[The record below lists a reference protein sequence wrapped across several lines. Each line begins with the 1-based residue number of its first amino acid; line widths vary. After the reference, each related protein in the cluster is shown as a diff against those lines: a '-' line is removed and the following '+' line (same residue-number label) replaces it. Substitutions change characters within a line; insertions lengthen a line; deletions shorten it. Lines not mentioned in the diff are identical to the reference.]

1 MSPIP
6 VNTGQGGDDIIAI
19 ASQWLSEGRKVALAT
34 VVKTWGSSPLPVGS
48 QLVID
53 DNYAFAG
60 SVSGGCIEGAVIEE
74 AQLVIKNGEAKLLNF
89 GIENERA
96 WEVGLSCGGD
106 IEIYV
111 EQIGSV
117 GLS

>member
-1 MSPIP
+1 M
-6 VNTGQGGDDIIAI
+6 NTEQGGDDIIAI
-19 ASQWLSEGRKVALAT
+19 ASQWLSEGRQVALAT

-74 AQLVIKNGEAKLLNF
+74 AQLVIKNGETKLLNF
-89 GIENERA
+89 GIDNERA

-106 IEIYV
+106 IEIFL
-111 EQIGSV
+111 EP
-117 GLS
+117 LT

>member
-6 VNTGQGGDDIIAI
+6 VNTKKSSDDIIAI
-19 ASQWLSEGRKVALAT
+19 AAQWLSEGRKIAIAT

-106 IEIYV
+106 IEIYL
-111 EQIGSV
+111 ER
-117 GLS
+117 LE